1 MKLIRSIFFSLSIIV
16 LFSCDN
22 VETKKNVSKV
32 SISNTSLE
40 RVEPTNWWIGL
51 KNTSLQLL
59 VKEDN
64 IGNSKPS
71 ISYEGVSIDK
81 VNKARSKN
89 YLFIDLTIDKYTE
102 TGKFDIVF
110 TFDDGTKKTHTYELK
125 SREKPAED
133 YDGFNS
139 SDAIY
144 LITPDRFSN
153 ANESNDKDKNLI

>member
-1 MKLIRSIFFSLSIIV
+1 MELFRSIFFSLSIIV

-110 TFDDGTKKTHTYELK
+110 TFDEV
-125 SREKPAED
+125 
-133 YDGFNS
+133 F
-139 SDAIY
+139 I
-144 LITPDRFSN
+144 
-153 ANESNDKDKNLI
+153 